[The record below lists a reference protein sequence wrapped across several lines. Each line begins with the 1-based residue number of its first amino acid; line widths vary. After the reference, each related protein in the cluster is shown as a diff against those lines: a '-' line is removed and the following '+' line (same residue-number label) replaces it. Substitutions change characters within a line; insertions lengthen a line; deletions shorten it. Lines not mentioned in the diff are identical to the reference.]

1 MRFLYY
7 LLNENFRTLPRQDGE
22 HVAWVRAW
30 LQSFARKGH
39 HGALR
44 VLGARGPKGGYRLA
58 KERRRIKLSEII
70 KSVAENDS
78 TSEKYKSILSKKVI
92 EPLLEEINKKCVD
105 FFDGITVDEICKNAK
120 HKKIQK
126 IPEEKVDFVI

>member
-1 MRFLYY
+1 MLHILDKIKVNNMSFRKREPENRFP
-7 LLNENFRTLPRQDGE
+7 NTFEKAAECIKWGND
-22 HVAWVRAW
+22 
-30 LQSFARKGH
+30 K
-39 HGALR
+39 
-44 VLGARGPKGGYRLA
+44 LA